1 MNTQQF
7 VNRHINLND
16 ADRNAMLSKIGVSS
30 IEELISQTI
39 PDAIRLKKDLDI
51 SAPLSEYEM
60 LQHSKEL
67 ASKNLDYDTYIGY
80 G

>member
-16 ADRNAMLSKIGVSS
+16 ADRNAMLTKIGVSS

-51 SAPLSEYEM
+51 SAPLSEY
-60 LQHSKEL
+60 
-67 ASKNLDYDTYIGY
+67 
-80 G
+80 